1 VIGAVTIGR
10 PETQLKQSK
19 VVIAAASYLV
29 LAALAATSAEGTVA
43 VGKLMPITAEPGTKT
58 EISVA
63 IDIPPGFHVQ
73 ANPASRPELIP
84 LSIRV
89 TESASLTIGTPLY
102 PAGRLR
108 RVDASPELIS
118 LYEGSIRLGIPVE
131 VPMDAGPGER
141 IVRGL
146 VRFQA
151 CDDKR
156 CHLPATVAFAAP
168 VLVSAPPNCARVPAH
183 RSRRDGSTTA
193 IKSSKCDGRKDGR

>member
-1 VIGAVTIGR
+1 
-10 PETQLKQSK
+10 
-19 VVIAAASYLV
+19 VIAAATYLV

-43 VGKLMPITAEPGTKT
+43 LRMLMPIAAEPGTKT

-63 IDIPPGFHVQ
+63 IDIPPGLHVQ

-89 TESASLTIGTPLY
+89 TESASLAIGTPLY

-108 RVDASPELIS
+108 RLDSSPEPIS

-131 VPMDAGPGER
+131 VPVDAGPGQR
-141 IVRGL
+141 IVRGV

-151 CDDKR
+151 CDEKL
-156 CHLPATVAFAAP
+156 CHLPATIAFAAP
-168 VLVSAPPNCARVPAH
+168 VLVTVPPTQACVSAH
-183 RSRRDGSTTA
+183 RSRRYRSTTA
-193 IKSSKCDGRKDGR
+193 PKSSNCDGRKDGQ